1 MNEAVG
7 LLETIG
13 LTPTLVALD
22 LMEKSADVRLI
33 QCEWNDLYGVCT
45 KITGSTAAVAT
56 AIEAGRSIAQQMG
69 GQPIAQVIRRSSAE
83 AMKAMISP
91 PEHNPLIQQDVVFF
105 PREDSAGEATMS
117 SEQGLP
123 RNQDTSFAL
132 GLIETQGFTAVFQAI
147 DTACKAANVEV
158 VGKEKLGG
166 GYVTIIIRGNLSAV
180 TAAVEAGRAQVEGLG
195 KLIAAHVIARPSPAV
210 LALLPRI

>member
-56 AIEAGRSIAQQMG
+56 AIEAGRSIAQQMEANRS
-69 GQPIAQVIRRSSAE
+69 PRSSG
-83 AMKAMISP
+83 
-91 PEHNPLIQQDVVFF
+91 VVVRK
-105 PREDSAGEATMS
+105 P
-117 SEQGLP
+117 
-123 RNQDTSFAL
+123 
-132 GLIETQGFTAVFQAI
+132 
-147 DTACKAANVEV
+147 
-158 VGKEKLGG
+158 
-166 GYVTIIIRGNLSAV
+166 
-180 TAAVEAGRAQVEGLG
+180 
-195 KLIAAHVIARPSPAV
+195 
-210 LALLPRI
+210 